1 MKIKVKILEKTEG
14 CMPEIFKIGDWID
27 LRAAQDVK
35 LKAPFA
41 ATLHQHRNNKEVE
54 RKRIVDFQYSIIPL
68 GVAMQL
74 PEGYEAHLL
83 PRSSTFGKFGIL
95 MTNSTGII
103 DCSYAS
109 DKDEWKMPVLATK
122 DTLIPRGERVA
133 QFRIVLSQKAT
144 IWQKI
149 KWLFSSSI
157 ELVKVDSLDNPERGG
172 LGEGTKDL

>member
-1 MKIKVKILEKTEG
+1 
-14 CMPEIFKIGDWID
+14 
-27 LRAAQDVK
+27 
-35 LKAPFA
+35 
-41 ATLHQHRNNKEVE
+41 
-54 RKRIVDFQYSIIPL
+54 
-68 GVAMQL
+68 
-74 PEGYEAHLL
+74 
-83 PRSSTFGKFGIL
+83 

-103 DCSYAS
+103 DCSYSS

-122 DTLIPRGERVA
+122 DTLIPRGERIA